1 MVNRMMNK
9 KVKPKI
15 LGAFL
20 TLILVSIF
28 AGIAIGSVITVPDP
42 AVPNLTPSAS
52 QPYILEDPS
61 TIYDLQVRQLTNGTF
76 YLKNGTNGDTFGYTT
91 DADAVLNAAFHAD
104 VHSIYVDSGT
114 YVLGEEITDAGQNNV
129 TVNFSPGAELRVGV
143 GANSTAI
150 WLSSVS
156 NWVISGAHID
166 GDWANQEDASGVQ
179 GEGKEL
185 FGIVL
190 QDTKYTTVE
199 NSFITRVGQYG
210 IFFAAS
216 GVNGSV
222 GNTVKNNVISY
233 SGWNGIAMGGGSQET
248 WLVENTISENTVLW
262 SGDVGISSYGSRNKI
277 HHNVVDGYWTQGI
290 GWNDAGYGLANEGG
304 YDNEWND
311 NTVSGMLVGIIAAAG
326 ANSFKNNEVIHNKVG
341 ISLNSAG
348 NMVFGNTVKDWDI
361 AQTGVR
367 GIQVVDVDSNVI
379 TENYLSSSSAV
390 ANAIFIGGSLDTK
403 VTDNTIT
410 ITSGTNSY
418 GIEVMVANRT
428 LITGNKVTGYNGI
441 SIADTAWDT
450 IVQRNDVSQCSSVKI
465 NDEGTATNRGL
476 TVDVITLTTSTG
488 STTSAT
494 YVDDYSRTLFNAA
507 NYQNILTIKLR
518 VVPQLQSVGTDVT
531 YGIKIYDA
539 TAASAIAASE
549 ITGTISTQWN
559 TDVKISADFSTTS
572 GTTLRVFYFNIKSN
586 GTATMIFLTP
596 QIEVTCDSN
605 ILG

>member
-104 VHSIYVDSGT
+104 VHSIYVDSGI

-361 AQTGVR
+361 AQTGAF
-367 GIQVVDVDSNVI
+367 GIQVVDANFNVI
-379 TENYLSSSSAV
+379 QGNYLTSTSLK
-390 ANAIFIGGSLDTK
+390 ANAMFIGGAQNTTIQGNIINTELDNDGWTLT
-403 VTDNTIT
+403 VYQSDNTRIFVND
-410 ITSGTNSY
+410 ITSFA
-418 GIEVMVANRT
+418 GIDISSGSDDT
-428 LITGNKVTGYNGI
+428 SIFGN
-441 SIADTAWDT
+441 W
-450 IVQRNDVSQCSSVKI
+450 IV
-465 NDEGTATNRGL
+465 G
-476 TVDVITLTTSTG
+476 
-488 STTSAT
+488 
-494 YVDDYSRTLFNAA
+494 
-507 NYQNILTIKLR
+507 
-518 VVPQLQSVGTDVT
+518 VGTVQ
-531 YGIKIYDA
+531 DA
-539 TAASAIAASE
+539 GTRTEKHGNWENGVYTA
-549 ITGTISTQWN
+549 
-559 TDVKISADFSTTS
+559 
-572 GTTLRVFYFNIKSN
+572 
-586 GTATMIFLTP
+586 
-596 QIEVTCDSN
+596 
-605 ILG
+605 